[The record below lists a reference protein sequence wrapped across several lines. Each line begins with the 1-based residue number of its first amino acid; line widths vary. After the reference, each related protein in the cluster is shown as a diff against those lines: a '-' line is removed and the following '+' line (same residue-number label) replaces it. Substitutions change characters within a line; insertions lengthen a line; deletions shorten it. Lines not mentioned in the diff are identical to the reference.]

1 MKTRIIA
8 SLVVAIVVTS
18 SPATRAQTPSG
29 TLAKVQQTG
38 QITLGHREASVP
50 FSYLDA
56 EQKPVGYAMDLC
68 SRIVDAVRAELRMP
82 GVKVALQPIN
92 LGNQIPLLTNGTID
106 IVCGPVTNTLERQK
120 QVAFSNTIFVSSI
133 RAAARRSENIKRF
146 ADLGGKNVALTAAST
161 SVTLLG
167 QREQEEKFETRKL
180 MSPDHAASWL
190 LVTTGR
196 ASAFVMDDIL
206 LASMVANSA
215 KPDDYVLLDEALRV
229 EPYGLMF
236 RKDDPQFK
244 ALVDATLASLVKSGQ
259 LQNLYAKW
267 FMSPIPPKNVNLNF
281 PMTQALKDA
290 LANPSDKGI

>member
-1 MKTRIIA
+1 MKTRRFA
-8 SLVVAIVVTS
+8 TLVAALIVTI
-18 SPATRAQTPSG
+18 SPAAQAQAPGG

-68 SRIVDAVRAELRMP
+68 SRIVDALRAELKMP
-82 GVKVALQPIN
+82 AVKVALQPIN

-120 QVAFSNTIFVSSI
+120 QAAFSNTIFVSSI
-133 RAAARRSENIKRF
+133 RAAVRRSENIKRF
-146 ADLGGKNVALTAAST
+146 ADLNGKNVALTAAST

-167 QREQEEKFETRKL
+167 QREQEQKFETRKL

-244 ALVDATLASLVKSGQ
+244 ALVDNTLASLVKSGE
-259 LQNLYAKW
+259 LQSLYTKW

>member
-1 MKTRIIA
+1 MKTRRFA
-8 SLVVAIVVTS
+8 TLVAALIVTI
-18 SPATRAQTPSG
+18 SPAAQAQAPAG

-68 SRIVDAVRAELRMP
+68 SRIVDALRAELKMP
-82 GVKVALQPIN
+82 AVKVALQPIN

-120 QVAFSNTIFVSSI
+120 QAAFSNTIFVSSI
-133 RAAARRSENIKRF
+133 RAAVRRSENIKRF
-146 ADLGGKNVALTAAST
+146 ADLSGKNVALTAAST

-167 QREQEEKFETRKL
+167 QREQEQKFETRKL

-244 ALVDATLASLVKSGQ
+244 ALVDNTLASLVKSGE
-259 LQNLYAKW
+259 LQSLYTKW

>member
-1 MKTRIIA
+1 MNTK
-8 SLVVAIVVTS
+8 LCAILATSVTL
-18 SPATRAQTPSG
+18 ALAGGVEAQTSG
-29 TLAKVQQTG
+29 TLAKIQQTG

-50 FSYLDA
+50 FSYLDP

-68 SRIVDAVRAELRMP
+68 ARIVESVRAELKMP
-82 GVKVALQPIN
+82 AVKVALQPIN

-133 RAAARRSENIKRF
+133 RAAARRSENIRRF
-146 ADLGGKNVALTAAST
+146 SDMNGKNVALTAAST

-167 QREQEEKFETRKL
+167 QREQEQKFETRKL
-180 MSPDHAASWL
+180 TSPDHAASWL

-206 LASMVANSA
+206 LASMIANSA

-236 RKDDPQFK
+236 RKDDPSFK
-244 ALVDATLASLVKSGQ
+244 ALVDGTLAALVKNGE
-259 LQNLYAKW
+259 LQALYAKW
-267 FMSPIPPKNVNLNF
+267 FMSPIPPKGVNLNF

>member
-1 MKTRIIA
+1 MKTKLIA
-8 SLVVAIVVTS
+8 ALITTLAFTS
-18 SPATRAQTPSG
+18 SMTQAQAPSG
-29 TLAKVQQTG
+29 TLAKVAQTG

-68 SRIVDAVRAELRMP
+68 ARIVDAVRAELKGP
-82 GVKVALQPIN
+82 AVKVALQPIN

-133 RAAARRSENIKRF
+133 RAAARKSENVRRF
-146 ADLGGKNVALTAAST
+146 SDLNGRNVALTSAST

-167 QREQEEKFETRKL
+167 QREQEQKFETKKL

-244 ALVDATLASLVKSGQ
+244 ALVDNTLASLVRSGE
-259 LQNLYAKW
+259 LQTLYAKW

>member
-1 MKTRIIA
+1 MKIKLFATVITA
-8 SLVVAIVVTS
+8 VVVAIS
-18 SPATRAQTPSG
+18 AATQAQTPSG
-29 TLAKVQQTG
+29 TLAKIQQTG
-38 QITLGHREASVP
+38 QIMLGHRDASIP

-56 EQKPVGYAMDLC
+56 EQKPIGYAMDLC
-68 SRIVDAVRAELRMP
+68 ARIVDAVRAELKMP
-82 GVKVALQPIN
+82 SVKVAMQNIN
-92 LGNQIPLLTNGTID
+92 LGNQIPLLNNGTID

-133 RAAARRSENIKRF
+133 RAAARKSENIKRF
-146 ADLGGKNVALTAAST
+146 ADLNGKNVALTSAST

-167 QREQEEKFETRKL
+167 QREQEQKFETKRL

-244 ALVDATLASLVKSGQ
+244 ALVDRTLASLVKSGE

>member
-1 MKTRIIA
+1 MKTRYLA
-8 SLVVAIVVTS
+8 TLVAAIVVTTTA
-18 SPATRAQTPSG
+18 ATHAQTGSG

-38 QITLGHREASVP
+38 QITLGHREASIP

-68 SRIVDAVRAELRMP
+68 SRIVDAVRAELKMP
-82 GVKVALQPIN
+82 AVKVGLQPIN

-146 ADLGGKNVALTAAST
+146 SDLGGKNVALTAAST

-244 ALVDATLASLVKSGQ
+244 ALVDGTLASLVKSGE
-259 LQNLYAKW
+259 LQSLYAKW
-267 FMSPIPPKNVNLNF
+267 FMTPIPPKNVNLNF
-281 PMTQALKDA
+281 PMTNALKEA

>member
-1 MKTRIIA
+1 MKMKLFATLTA
-8 SLVVAIVVTS
+8 LVVAS
-18 SPATRAQTPSG
+18 SAAQAQAPSG
-29 TLAKVQQTG
+29 TLAKIQQTG
-38 QITLGHREASVP
+38 QITLGHRDASIP

-68 SRIVDAVRAELRMP
+68 ARIVDAVRAELKMP
-82 GVKVALQPIN
+82 SVKVALQPIN
-92 LGNQIPLLTNGTID
+92 LGNQIPLLNNGTID

-133 RAAARRSENIKRF
+133 RAAARKDENIKRF
-146 ADLGGKNVALTAAST
+146 ADLNGKNVALTSAST

-167 QREQEEKFETRKL
+167 QREQDQKFETKKL
-180 MSPDHAASWL
+180 MSPDHASSWL

-206 LASMVANSA
+206 LAGMVANSA
-215 KPDDYVLLDEALRV
+215 KPDDYVILDEALRV

-244 ALVDATLASLVKSGQ
+244 ALVDRTLASLVKSGEMQ
-259 LQNLYAKW
+259 TLYAKW

>member
-1 MKTRIIA
+1 MKTRLFA
-8 SLVVAIVVTS
+8 TLVAALAVTI
-18 SPATRAQTPSG
+18 SPATHAQAPGG

-68 SRIVDAVRAELRMP
+68 SRIVDALRAELKMP
-82 GVKVALQPIN
+82 SVKVALQPIN

-146 ADLGGKNVALTAAST
+146 ADLNGKNVALTAAST

-167 QREQEEKFETRKL
+167 QREQEQKFETRKL
-180 MSPDHAASWL
+180 TSPDHAASWL

-244 ALVDATLASLVKSGQ
+244 ALVDNTLASLVKSGE
-259 LQNLYAKW
+259 LQNLYTKW